1 MEQSSDTSPLELD
14 RPQTPYSA
22 PPPDRRRHV
31 PEPPPVRLVAL
42 EEVRLPAQSGSEHEL
57 DRFYLSLLKFERDAT
72 SPASSIVYKAENA
85 RLVIDFFEQPPE
97 RIDLRPVMIEVPARG
112 RLKSQIIE
120 WEVEYQRLRGLMAA
134 QETLLLQD
142 PAGNWVSITEGRGI
156 R

>member
-14 RPQTPYSA
+14 RPRTTYSA

-42 EEVRLPAQSGSEHEL
+42 EEVRVPAPCGREQEL
-57 DRFYLSLLKFERDAT
+57 DRFYISLLKFERDAT
-72 SPASSIVYKAENA
+72 SSSSSIVYKAENA
-85 RLVIDFFEQPPE
+85 KLVVELLERAPE
-97 RIDLRPVMIEVPARG
+97 RIDLRPVMVEVPVLAQIEA
-112 RLKSQIIE
+112 QIIE
-120 WEVEYQRLRGLMAA
+120 LEVEYQRLRGLMAA

-142 PAGNWVSITEGRGI
+142 PAGNWVSIAEARGI